1 MAVIT
6 PPQSQSQSQNNSL
19 GLLGTL
25 GIFGGTLLG
34 VPALSTL
41 GTGMVAANKLLNGQ
55 GNMNDYKE
63 NASAFQD
70 AIKGLWGWVNP
81 ASGNIAKSPG
91 DQSHILKYM
100 RDNFS
105 L

>member
-1 MAVIT
+1 MINGNYSSA
-6 PPQSQSQSQNNSL
+6 PQA
-19 GLLGTL
+19 T
-25 GIFGGTLLG
+25 
-34 VPALSTL
+34 
-41 GTGMVAANKLLNGQ
+41 
-55 GNMNDYKE
+55 
-63 NASAFQD
+63 SAFQD

>member
-6 PPQSQSQSQNNSL
+6 APQSKNNSL
-19 GLLGTL
+19 GTLGTL
-25 GIFGGTLLG
+25 AMFGGTLLG
-34 VPALSTL
+34 QPWLSALGS
-41 GTGMVAANKLLNGQ
+41 GINAANSMINGNYSSAPQ
-55 GNMNDYKE
+55 
-63 NASAFQD
+63 ATSAFQD